1 MSIVTF
7 FVLGLGS
14 GAAIAALALGVIV
27 AHRASRVV
35 NFAHGAMGTY
45 VAMAYYELRATGDL
59 VLPVLGLPAR
69 VHVVARPTTATALVA
84 CLVLAALLGAV
95 VYLAVFRFLRQAP
108 PLARVVASLGLFVY
122 LIGVM
127 GLRFTTRGS
136 AAIVLDGPLPDR
148 LVTVGRLRVP
158 ADRYLLA
165 ALVVVAAA
173 VLWAFYRKAPLG
185 VATRAVASNE
195 RGAVMLGVSPT
206 PVGVVNWMIAAVLA
220 GGAVILAAPIVRLD
234 PSTTSLLIVPALAAA
249 LPGRFD
255 SFSITVVTGLAIG
268 MAQSGLLNLQRE
280 WAWLPDVG
288 LQQGVPFAVV
298 LATLAWRGSVL
309 PDRTGWETGRLA
321 RIVDIPNEAAWV
333 GAIGATGVGLALV
346 LGSAWRSGLVL
357 TATAT
362 VIALSVVVLAGY
374 VAQVSLATYALAGIA
389 AFTMVHLADAGGWP
403 FPLDAAA
410 GVAVAVAAGQL
421 VAWPSSRVRGLSMA
435 IGTLAAAVAVEELV
449 FKWSWFTGGLEG
461 ATVEPAELL
470 GIDLGIAAVGD
481 AYPRRT
487 FVVVV
492 IVAAVVAVL
501 AVGNLRRSATGRRW
515 LAVRAN
521 ERAAAAAGISVAR
534 AKASA
539 FATASA
545 VAGAAGVLLGH
556 QRQIVSSGS
565 FTVFDSLVAVAIAAL
580 AGVTSPIGAV
590 VAGVLA
596 SGGLLTV
603 ALDQLSDGTS
613 RYQFAVNGLLLV
625 VAAIRFPDGIVGTPW
640 RRRSRRGTLSAR

>member
-1 MSIVTF
+1 MTIVTF

-14 GAAIAALALGVIV
+14 GAVIAALALGVVV

-35 NFAHGAMGTY
+35 NFAHAAMGTY

-69 VHVVARPTTATALVA
+69 VHAVDRPTTATALVI
-84 CLVLAALLGAV
+84 CVVLAAALGAA
-95 VYLAVFRFLRQAP
+95 VYLAVFRFLRSAP

-127 GLRFTTRGS
+127 GLRFTSRGS
-136 AAIVLDGPLPDR
+136 ASIVLDGPLPDR
-148 LVTVGRLRVP
+148 LVSIGRLRAP

-165 ALVVVAAA
+165 VIVVVAAVA
-173 VLWAFYRKAPLG
+173 MWAFYRLVRLG

-195 RGAVMLGVSPT
+195 RGAVLLGISPT
-206 PVGVVNWMIAAVLA
+206 PVGVVNWMIASVLA

-234 PSTTSLLIVPALAAA
+234 PSTTSLLVVPALAAA

-255 SFSITVVTGLAIG
+255 SLSITVVTGLAIG

-280 WAWLPDVG
+280 WTWLPDVG

-309 PDRTGWETGRLA
+309 PDRAAWETGRLP
-321 RIVDIPNEAAWV
+321 RIVDVPHERAV
-333 GAIGATGVGLALV
+333 VGVLGAIGVVLAFV
-346 LGSAWRSGLVL
+346 LGSAWRSGLVV

-362 VIALSVVVLAGY
+362 VVALSVIVLAGY
-374 VAQVSLATYALAGIA
+374 IGQISLATYALAGIA
-389 AFTMVHLADAGGWP
+389 AFAMVRVGEAWHWP
-403 FPLDAAA
+403 FPLDAIA
-410 GVAVAVAAGQL
+410 GIAVAILAGQL
-421 VAWPSSRVRGLSMA
+421 VAWPSSRVRGLTMA

-461 ATVEPAELL
+461 ASVDPVELL
-470 GIDLGIAAVGD
+470 GIDFGIAAIGD
-481 AYPRRT
+481 AYPQRG
-487 FVVVV
+487 FVVATVV
-492 IVAAVVAVL
+492 VAAVAVL

-515 LAVRAN
+515 LSVRAN

-539 FATASA
+539 FAMSSA
-545 VAGAAGVLLGH
+545 VAGMAGVMLAH
-556 QRQIVSSGS
+556 QRQIVSVGS
-565 FTVFDSLVAVAIAAL
+565 FTVFDSLVVVAITAL
-580 AGVTSPIGAV
+580 AGLTSPIGAV
-590 VAGVLA
+590 VAGLLA

-603 ALDQLSDGTS
+603 LLDQLNDDAS
-613 RYQFAVNGLLLV
+613 RYQFAVNGLVLV
-625 VAAIRFPDGIVGTPW
+625 VAAIRFPDGIVGT
-640 RRRSRRGTLSAR
+640 RRSPRGRRSISAR